1 MIYPSSAFHHIL
13 HRNKLTN
20 VSFQHHQGKIGGG
33 KGLFRNYF
41 TTSRAPFIYNSNPP
55 TRSVLEEEL
64 ISSYAASG
72 DTDTTM
78 IVDSIPIHVVNGVE
92 CVEIRVELPLVG
104 NVTVI
109 EATAKSQNTL
119 VDMALALDDST
130 TSNQTIYSES
140 GNEGDENEGIC
151 SLNSGDPYGAVLWP
165 SSVSVAKYLSLL
177 KNGADDTEDKSLLK
191 DSTVLEIGA
200 GTGLVSITAALGG
213 AKCVIATDYE
223 PIPLTLLRYA
233 ATTLNGVQCM
243 EAKLQQENHL
253 MVETILGRVNSDRIR
268 NRTTNCTIQTQIL
281 DLRNLTEPL
290 PSADIVVAADVLYE
304 SATGIALAHRALE
317 AYKRGSR
324 FIVGD
329 SPGRPGRIPF
339 LNELKRIAPEIEAEF
354 VTTLGL
360 SCLGERHDLL
370 CDKDSQSFSI
380 NKPRPLMVSILD
392 LRPT

>member
-1 MIYPSSAFHHIL
+1 
-13 HRNKLTN
+13 
-20 VSFQHHQGKIGGG
+20 
-33 KGLFRNYF
+33 
-41 TTSRAPFIYNSNPP
+41 
-55 TRSVLEEEL
+55 
-64 ISSYAASG
+64 
-72 DTDTTM
+72 
-78 IVDSIPIHVVNGVE
+78 
-92 CVEIRVELPLVG
+92 
-104 NVTVI
+104 
-109 EATAKSQNTL
+109 
-119 VDMALALDDST
+119 MALALDDST

-140 GNEGDENEGIC
+140 GNEGDGNEGIC

-243 EAKLQQENHL
+243 EDKFQQENHL

>member
-55 TRSVLEEEL
+55 TRSALEEEL

-92 CVEIRVELPLVG
+92 CVEIRVELPLAG

-151 SLNSGDPYGAVLWP
+151 FLNSGDPYGAVLWP

-191 DSTVLEIGA
+191 DSTVLDW
-200 GTGLVSITAALGG
+200 
-213 AKCVIATDYE
+213 C
-223 PIPLTLLRYA
+223 
-233 ATTLNGVQCM
+233 
-243 EAKLQQENHL
+243 
-253 MVETILGRVNSDRIR
+253 R
-268 NRTTNCTIQTQIL
+268 NRFSFHNCSTRWSENCNCNRL
-281 DLRNLTEPL
+281 
-290 PSADIVVAADVLYE
+290 
-304 SATGIALAHRALE
+304 
-317 AYKRGSR
+317 
-324 FIVGD
+324 
-329 SPGRPGRIPF
+329 
-339 LNELKRIAPEIEAEF
+339 
-354 VTTLGL
+354 
-360 SCLGERHDLL
+360 
-370 CDKDSQSFSI
+370 
-380 NKPRPLMVSILD
+380 
-392 LRPT
+392 

>member
-1 MIYPSSAFHHIL
+1 M
-13 HRNKLTN
+13 
-20 VSFQHHQGKIGGG
+20 
-33 KGLFRNYF
+33 
-41 TTSRAPFIYNSNPP
+41 
-55 TRSVLEEEL
+55 
-64 ISSYAASG
+64 
-72 DTDTTM
+72 
-78 IVDSIPIHVVNGVE
+78 
-92 CVEIRVELPLVG
+92 
-104 NVTVI
+104 
-109 EATAKSQNTL
+109 
-119 VDMALALDDST
+119 
-130 TSNQTIYSES
+130 
-140 GNEGDENEGIC
+140 
-151 SLNSGDPYGAVLWP
+151 
-165 SSVSVAKYLSLL
+165 
-177 KNGADDTEDKSLLK
+177 ED
-191 DSTVLEIGA
+191 
-200 GTGLVSITAALGG
+200 
-213 AKCVIATDYE
+213 
-223 PIPLTLLRYA
+223 
-233 ATTLNGVQCM
+233 
-243 EAKLQQENHL
+243 KLQQENHL

>member
-1 MIYPSSAFHHIL
+1 VKIL
-13 HRNKLTN
+13 NRNKHTN
-20 VSFQHHQGKIGGG
+20 VSFQDHQGKIGGG

-55 TRSVLEEEL
+55 TRSILEEEL
-64 ISSYAASG
+64 ISSFAASG
-72 DTDTTM
+72 DNDTTM
-78 IVDSIPIHVVNGVE
+78 IIDSIATHVVNGVE

-104 NVTVI
+104 SVTII

-140 GNEGDENEGIC
+140 GNETDENEGIS
-151 SLNSGDPYGAVLWP
+151 SLKSGDPYGAVLWP
-165 SSVSVAKYLSLL
+165 SSISVAKYLTLL
-177 KNGADDTEDKSLLK
+177 KSGTDITENKSLLK

-213 AKCVIATDYE
+213 AKYVIATDYE

-233 ATTLNGVQCM
+233 ATTLNGVQCTD
-243 EAKLQQENHL
+243 EKCQQENNS
-253 MVETILGRVNSDRIR
+253 MVETLLGRVNSDCIR

-290 PSADIVVAADVLYE
+290 PPADMVVAADVLYE
-304 SATGIALAHRALE
+304 SATCIALAHRALE
-317 AYKRGSR
+317 AYQRGSR

-360 SCLGERHDLL
+360 SCLGQRHDLL
-370 CDKDSQSFSI
+370 CGKDSQSIAI

>member
-1 MIYPSSAFHHIL
+1 VNIL
-13 HRNKLTN
+13 NRNKHTN
-20 VSFQHHQGKIGGG
+20 VSFQDHQGKIGGG

-55 TRSVLEEEL
+55 TRSILEEEL
-64 ISSYAASG
+64 ISSFAASG
-72 DTDTTM
+72 DNDTTM
-78 IVDSIPIHVVNGVE
+78 IIDSIATHVVNGVE

-104 NVTVI
+104 SVTII

-140 GNEGDENEGIC
+140 GNETDENEGIS
-151 SLNSGDPYGAVLWP
+151 SLKSGDPYGAVLWP
-165 SSVSVAKYLSLL
+165 SSISVAKYLTLL
-177 KNGADDTEDKSLLK
+177 KSGTDITENKSLLK

-213 AKCVIATDYE
+213 AKYVIATDYE

-233 ATTLNGVQCM
+233 ATTLNGVQCTD
-243 EAKLQQENHL
+243 EKCQQENNS
-253 MVETILGRVNSDRIR
+253 MVE
-268 NRTTNCTIQTQIL
+268 TNCTIQTQIL

-290 PSADIVVAADVLYE
+290 PPADIVVAADVLYE

-317 AYKRGSR
+317 AYQRGSR

-360 SCLGERHDLL
+360 SCLGQRHDLI
-370 CDKDSQSFSI
+370 CGKDSQSI
-380 NKPRPLMVSILD
+380 TIDKPRPLTVSILD